1 MTSVEV
7 LRPRQLGGLKIT
19 KAKDRPPH
27 MNILVYG
34 ESGVGKTRLAGSSDS
49 VPRMRKVLVI
59 DLEGGT
65 LTLTQANPD
74 VDIVRVKDWD
84 EMQEVYD
91 VLLAGDHEYETVIVD
106 SLTECQKFN
115 MYHVMRNRV
124 ESSSANVDIDA
135 PDLRAWGINL
145 EQMRKFVRAFRDLP
159 INTVFTALVKDDKD
173 KKTGLT
179 MKKPNL
185 SGKLASEVAA
195 FLDIV
200 CYMYMKEVD
209 GDQTRLLLSAATD
222 DVVAKDR
229 TGKLPVVMLNPTMQT
244 IIDLIEGKTKVEATD
259 A

>member
-1 MTSVEV
+1 
-7 LRPRQLGGLKIT
+7 
-19 KAKDRPPH
+19 
-27 MNILVYG
+27 
-34 ESGVGKTRLAGSSDS
+34 
-49 VPRMRKVLVI
+49 
-59 DLEGGT
+59 
-65 LTLTQANPD
+65 
-74 VDIVRVKDWD
+74 
-84 EMQEVYD
+84 MQEVYD